1 LDGVEDHR
9 IVEGTGEASCPT
21 PGRPVLVHYL
31 VARRETKG
39 IEVPH
44 VLMGGGEEVL
54 PVFSSA
60 EAARR
65 FLISQ
70 VRGEGWYV
78 RQFSTG
84 ELVSLLFGLYGRFSL
99 ILPNPLPGTLSEDT
113 SSPVS
118 RDRFIESLIGS

>member
-1 LDGVEDHR
+1 
-9 IVEGTGEASCPT
+9 
-21 PGRPVLVHYL
+21 VHYL
-31 VARRETKG
+31 IARRETKG

-84 ELVSLLFGLYGRFSL
+84 ELVSLLFGLYRRVRL

>member
-1 LDGVEDHR
+1 M
-9 IVEGTGEASCPT
+9 
-21 PGRPVLVHYL
+21 HYL
-31 VARRETKG
+31 IARRETKG

-60 EAARR
+60 EAASR
-65 FLISQ
+65 FLISH

-84 ELVSLLFGLYGRFSL
+84 ELVSLLFGLYGRIRL
-99 ILPNPLPGTLSEDT
+99 ILPNPLPGTFSEGT

>member
-1 LDGVEDHR
+1 M
-9 IVEGTGEASCPT
+9 
-21 PGRPVLVHYL
+21 HYL
-31 VARRETKG
+31 IARRETKG

-84 ELVSLLFGLYGRFSL
+84 ELVSLLFGLYGRIRL
-99 ILPNPLPGTLSEDT
+99 ILPNPLPGTFSEDT

>member
-1 LDGVEDHR
+1 
-9 IVEGTGEASCPT
+9 
-21 PGRPVLVHYL
+21 VHYL
-31 VARRETKG
+31 IARHETRG

-54 PVFSSA
+54 PVFASA

-84 ELVSLLFGLYGRFSL
+84 ELVSLLFGLYGRVRL
-99 ILPNPLPGTLSEDT
+99 ILLNPLPGTLSEAT

-118 RDRFIESLIGS
+118 RDHFIESLIGS